1 MPQIRVDQTN
11 KSAKSFLLRSVGLA
25 CSLDILREE
34 PQPPLSMSFE
44 AQSLYNQNVE
54 NMGGFVQR
62 RCAKLI
68 SKQTRVLECN
78 GSLHSYSCRPS
89 LEDRGL
95 HRCRDFRFFQSVD
108 HHAPSPALQFCE
120 AASAKSSGFTHII
133 IILLCLSRQDISN

>member
-54 NMGGFVQR
+54 NMGGLFREDVR
-62 RCAKLI
+62 NSFR
-68 SKQTRVLECN
+68 S
-78 GSLHSYSCRPS
+78 RP
-89 LEDRGL
+89 E
-95 HRCRDFRFFQSVD
+95 F
-108 HHAPSPALQFCE
+108 
-120 AASAKSSGFTHII
+120 
-133 IILLCLSRQDISN
+133 